1 MLTVGVAV
9 KTGLDKPAV
18 RFVAGVLVEPRASAL
33 PTGSIL
39 LVDPCRGRLPRG
51 GRACSTG
58 SIFLDG
64 LRRRRMHGPAA
75 GPRVVVSGARPA

>member
-18 RFVAGVLVEPRASAL
+18 RFVAGVLVEPRANAL

-39 LVDPCRGRLPRG
+39 LVDPCRGRLPTRRTRMLDRIDLPRWTPPPADARSG
-51 GRACSTG
+51 G
-58 SIFLDG
+58 
-64 LRRRRMHGPAA
+64 GP
-75 GPRVVVSGARPA
+75 